1 MSVQEQLTRL
11 QSAKASLAAAI
22 SGKGVTV
29 PETAKLDAYG
39 GLVDQIS
46 TSGGGS
52 GVRTCRLV
60 IGTSAAGW
68 TQSGCDV
75 LCTGQGDDDA
85 INNAI
90 QQVGSM
96 GGGEIVLLHG
106 TYIASAPIMVSSPN
120 ITIRGNGPSTV
131 IQQGYS
137 ATSSEPVGYFDV
149 SGDYCEIYG
158 IAFDRGGNITST
170 ITKHVTL
177 RGSSCSMHHCYGLGF
192 SGQALVAEGP
202 NAVIAYNCFQ
212 GATGISASG
221 GNALVVC
228 NSCQDCGEY
237 GITTSDS
244 AIVYGNSCSQSNAG
258 LSLNGSNVLA
268 CGNQCVD
275 CSTGIEIG
283 DLNNSIIS
291 HNVCNKATTTG
302 IKAESGISIMMAN
315 NQCID
320 FGDFGIMIAG
330 GMRMTVQ
337 NNTCFRDAGYTD
349 SQMTIGLLGG
359 MQHVI
364 TGNYIKGKDV
374 TNNAQVSSNTVVNNY
389 TFLSQSGGST

>member
-68 TQSGCDV
+68 TQSDCDV

-96 GGGEIVLLHG
+96 GGGEIVLLPG
-106 TYIASAPIMVSSPN
+106 TYIASTPIMVQSPN
-120 ITIRGNGPSTV
+120 ISLRGNGSSTV
-131 IQQGYS
+131 IQRGYS
-137 ATSSEPVGYFDV
+137 GTNAFLDVLGDNSAISHIVFDSNRSSYPISRMSTDIKLQGSNCSIRYCSVINTGCTSLLST
-149 SGDYCEIYG
+149 
-158 IAFDRGGNITST
+158 GN
-170 ITKHVTL
+170 
-177 RGSSCSMHHCYGLGF
+177 Y
-192 SGQALVAEGP
+192 
-202 NAVIAYNCFQ
+202 NVIAYNSF
-212 GATGISASG
+212 GGNTGIIVSG
-221 GNALVVC
+221 DSTKIIANDC
-228 NSCQDCGEY
+228 IDCGEY
-237 GITTSDS
+237 GIMAADN
-244 AIVYGNSCSQSNAG
+244 AIVYGNNCSQSFTG
-258 LSLNGSNVLA
+258 LYLNGNNVLTY
-268 CGNQCVD
+268 GNQCVD

-337 NNTCFRDAGYTD
+337 NNTCFRGAGYTD

-359 MQHVI
+359 MQHVVES
-364 TGNYIKGKDV
+364 NYILGKDV
-374 TNNAQVSSNTVVNNY
+374 TNM
-389 TFLSQSGGST
+389 GGGNSVIRDNIYDFGGHTGGGIS

>member
-1 MSVQEQLTRL
+1 MAYN
-11 QSAKASLAAAI
+11 SAYTGAQIDEAVRKALA
-22 SGKGVTV
+22 
-29 PETAKLDAYG
+29 G
-39 GLVDQIS
+39 G
-46 TSGGGS
+46 TGGSGS

-68 TQSGCDV
+68 TQSDCDV

-96 GGGEIVLLHG
+96 GGEVVLLDG
-106 TYIASAPIMVSSPN
+106 TYIVSAPIMISASNV
-120 ITIRGNGPSTV
+120 TIRGNGPGTV
-131 IQQGYS
+131 IQRGYNG
-137 ATSSEPVGYFDV
+137 TSSDPVGYFDV

-158 IAFDRGGNITST
+158 ITFDKGGSISPTVA
-170 ITKHVTL
+170 KHITL
-177 RGSSCSMHHCYGLGF
+177 RGSRCSMYHCYGLDFTGRVLDV
-192 SGQALVAEGP
+192 SGP
-202 NAVIAYNCFQ
+202 NAIIAYNCF
-212 GATGISASG
+212 GGSTGISASG
-221 GNALVVC
+221 GNALVIG
-228 NSCQDCGEY
+228 NSCQNCGEY
-237 GITTSDS
+237 GITTSDNS
-244 AIVYGNSCSQSNAG
+244 IVYGNNCSQSHVG
-258 LSLNGSNVLA
+258 LSLEGSNVLA
-268 CGNQCVD
+268 HGNQCVACD
-275 CSTGIEIG
+275 NGIEVG

-291 HNVCNKATTTG
+291 HNVCNKATSAG
-302 IKAESGISIMMAN
+302 IRAESGVSIMMAN

-330 GMRMTVQ
+330 GVCMTVQ
-337 NNTCFRDAGYTD
+337 NNTCFRGAGYTD